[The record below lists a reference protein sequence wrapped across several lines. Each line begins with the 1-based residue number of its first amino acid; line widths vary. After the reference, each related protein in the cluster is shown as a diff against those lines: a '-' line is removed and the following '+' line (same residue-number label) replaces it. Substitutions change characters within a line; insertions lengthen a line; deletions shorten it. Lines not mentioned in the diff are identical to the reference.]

1 MDKAIIY
8 NRTSSIDQHPE
19 LQLKE
24 CEEYI
29 KEKGWEC
36 IDRLEEQKSAFKDES
51 KRIKFNA
58 MIDRA
63 KNNEFTHIVV
73 WNMDRFSRQPEEDV
87 LKLTKMLSLIY
98 NVQVHAVHG
107 DVWSEMIESMGNLK
121 TMGFIGTAISEFL
134 EKLINGLEFQRAHRE
149 SQVKSERVKLSIR
162 KDGGVTKSYKGN
174 KWGRRALKIDDKI
187 IEEHNKGSN
196 MRQITESV
204 YYWDKNKHKKF
215 VSLGYV
221 HKVIQENNDVHKLL
235 SENDKKHTQ
244 NKSQLASEIN

>member
-1 MDKAIIY
+1 MEKAIIY
-8 NRTSSIDQHPE
+8 NRTSTTDQHPE

-24 CEEYI
+24 CVEYV
-29 KEKGWEC
+29 KEKGWESVGN
-36 IDRLEEQKSAFKDES
+36 IEEQKSAYKDES
-51 KRIKFNA
+51 KRIKFNS
-58 MIDRA
+58 MVERA
-63 KNNEFTHIVV
+63 KKGEFEHIVV

-98 NVQVHAVHG
+98 NVKVHAVHG

-121 TMGFIGTAISEFL
+121 SMGFIGTAIAEFL

-149 SQVKSERVKLSIR
+149 SKVKSERIRLSVR

-187 IEEHNKGSN
+187 ISAHNKGLN
-196 MRQITESV
+196 MREITESV
-204 YYWDKNKHKKF
+204 YYWDRNKHKKF

-221 HKVIQENNDVHKLL
+221 HKVIEENKDVHKLA
-235 SENDKKHTQ
+235 SKNQEKHTQ
-244 NKSQLASEIN
+244 LNPLEKLR